1 MEGWTMMMQ
10 LDALFDGFLLRFG
23 FTWVAFLIMLSV
35 ILYVFLVELKETMKG
50 GCLLRIMKQTK
61 KETMDGSRVF
71 HSCDYRRKKP
81 VAGEGQP
88 ATPAPCAAAAERRAI
103 NL

>member
-50 GCLLRIMKQTK
+50 GCLLRIMIDQQMAKYEKNRST
-61 KETMDGSRVF
+61 
-71 HSCDYRRKKP
+71 RR
-81 VAGEGQP
+81 
-88 ATPAPCAAAAERRAI
+88 
-103 NL
+103 